1 MNNINSIN
9 NINFTLK
16 KNVIVRVDYNVPIND
31 DFVIQD
37 FTRISRSQKT
47 IELLL
52 KNNCK
57 ILLLTHL
64 GRPEGLFDEKF
75 SLNLISEQ
83 IADNLGKKIHFISY
97 QDFIT
102 KGLSQYHEA
111 DSGIFLLDNIR
122 FFLGEN
128 NNDASFSKS
137 ITHGSDL
144 FINEAFSASHRSHA
158 SVDQM
163 AKDINSCAGI
173 NFYKEVQVINSIKNS
188 TGKNFAIIGGSKVST
203 KIDTLLSLVK
213 SCSNIFIGGA
223 MANNFLKFR
232 KINISNSLIEE
243 NIESKASSILNEAI
257 KYNCNIHLPEDVIL
271 DNGEEYL
278 LQELNDKK
286 EFKIFDIGTKSI
298 NTIKD
303 IIHQSDLVLWNGPLG
318 FIENEKFAQGSID
331 TAKNL
336 SSSSSKVIVGGGDTI
351 LVLNIAKQDFS
362 NFYFVSTAGGA
373 FLEALE
379 DKILP
384 GIKALTTQ

>member
-1 MNNINSIN
+1 MKNIK
-9 NINFTLK
+9 NINFTLI
-16 KNVIVRVDYNVPIND
+16 KNVILRVDYNVPIND

-37 FTRISRSQKT
+37 FTRISRSQET

-52 KNNCK
+52 KNNRK
-57 ILLLTHL
+57 ILLLTHF
-64 GRPEGLFDEKF
+64 GRPDGLFDEKF

-83 IADNLGKKIHFISY
+83 IAHNLGKKIHFISY
-97 QDFIT
+97 QDFVT
-102 KGLSQYHEA
+102 KGLLQYHED

-122 FFLGEN
+122 FFSGEK
-128 NNDASFSKS
+128 NNDTSFSKS
-137 ITHGSDL
+137 ITNGADL

-173 NFYKEVQVINSIKNS
+173 NFYKEVQVINSIKKS

-223 MANNFLKFR
+223 MANNFLKFQ

-243 NIESKASSILNEAI
+243 NIESKVSSILNEAI

-278 LQELNDKK
+278 LQELNAKK
-286 EFKIFDIGTKSI
+286 EFKILDIGTKSI
-298 NTIKD
+298 NAIKN

-336 SSSSSKVIVGGGDTI
+336 SSSSSKVIIGGGDTI
-351 LVLNIAKQDFS
+351 LALNIAKQDFS